1 MVDLNVR
8 IAEIVQR
15 LAAKSGDAGSIDAE
29 TWNAYVGDKGGKTI
43 KSHIDTKNAA
53 AALMRYF
60 QQCSSADNNA
70 NDLMEKWFD
79 QTVTDEIGKKYL
91 DYTRSRN
98 RHGEMF
104 DVIGDDGRADPE
116 TARMK
121 YLEFAASCI
130 KAIDKEY
137 GNGDGTLTVDEYKK
151 YLDDMTKFSLH
162 KYRHD
167 ISSQGDSE
175 EKHVD
180 ADNDK
185 IIDKYEFMAAE
196 LVSHDVQNNKMY
208 KDRYNYKGKLGA
220 FNTSWDIL
228 VSSQTKTVDFN
239 EYDRQFQERI
249 DELKQ
254 DTE

>member
-53 AALMRYF
+53 AALTRYF
-60 QQCSSADNNA
+60 QQCSSADNNG
-70 NDLMEKWFD
+70 NDLIEKWFD

-91 DYTRSRN
+91 DFAK
-98 RHGEMF
+98 HKAGELF

-121 YLEFAASCI
+121 YLEFGASCI
-130 KAIDKEY
+130 KAVDKEY

-151 YLDDMTKFSLH
+151 YLGSDSFMAQFVDTDDCGT
-162 KYRHD
+162 
-167 ISSQGDSE
+167 
-175 EKHVD
+175 
-180 ADNDK
+180 
-185 IIDKYEFMAAE
+185 IDKYEFTARE
-196 LVSHDVQNNKMY
+196 LYGYDTQNGGTY
-208 KDRYNYKGKLGA
+208 KDRYNYRGQLTLKANLDPDLKKQLG
-220 FNTSWDIL
+220 NT
-228 VSSQTKTVDFN
+228 TKEELLETAHTELFDKPL
-239 EYDRQFQERI
+239 QERI
-249 DELKQ
+249 DQLKQ